1 MTGTMAPLPADRPLR
16 ASAVRKTTHRSA
28 PRRLFAAV
36 AGAAIVVAVLVWA
49 GLRWADNRAVAV
61 GDDLAS
67 AAATGHA
74 NLLASELEKFRLLPL
89 VLAEYPELAAAFRG
103 APAARRL
110 DRDLELLANRTG
122 AAVIYAVDASGR
134 TVSASNWQ
142 RPTSFVGQRYG
153 FRPYFVDA
161 MRRGAAELFALGTV
175 SGRPGLYLARRIE
188 RQGRALGVI
197 VVKVEFDRLEASWRR
212 TPGFTL
218 AVDSDGIVLAT
229 SRPGWRFAALAPLS
243 TRRLA
248 DTRRTLQFGPAPPRR
263 APVTIAGRSARVQ
276 EPAAI
281 TTTVYRIARIE
292 SPLAGGMVLH
302 FTPLAP
308 AVLAARSQAL
318 LVGLAALL
326 VLAIAGALAL
336 RSVERRRLQVAAR
349 EELERTVAE
358 RTVELRE
365 SNTRLGCESEER
377 LAADRRYRAAREE
390 LAQASR
396 LGSLGQITA
405 GVAHEISQPIAA
417 IRAYAENGL
426 AFLNRASTDRARDN
440 FDRIVGLTERV
451 GVITGELRAFA
462 RRRPGEDTTTTVGRV
477 LDGMLLLMPER
488 TRALLRLRVDDA
500 VRDVPVVGDR
510 IRLEQVLVNLLAN
523 AADAAADI
531 TSPVIAVDVDDFVDQ
546 VTIRVR
552 DNGPGV
558 APALRESLF
567 EPFVTGR
574 ADGLGLGL
582 PIAREI
588 ARDYGGDLV
597 MVDVPEGAEFVLM
610 LRRA

>member
-1 MTGTMAPLPADRPLR
+1 
-16 ASAVRKTTHRSA
+16 
-28 PRRLFAAV
+28 
-36 AGAAIVVAVLVWA
+36 
-49 GLRWADNRAVAV
+49 
-61 GDDLAS
+61 
-67 AAATGHA
+67 
-74 NLLASELEKFRLLPL
+74 
-89 VLAEYPELAAAFRG
+89 
-103 APAARRL
+103 
-110 DRDLELLANRTG
+110 
-122 AAVIYAVDASGR
+122 
-134 TVSASNWQ
+134 
-142 RPTSFVGQRYG
+142 
-153 FRPYFVDA
+153 
-161 MRRGAAELFALGTV
+161 
-175 SGRPGLYLARRIE
+175 
-188 RQGRALGVI
+188 
-197 VVKVEFDRLEASWRR
+197 
-212 TPGFTL
+212 
-218 AVDSDGIVLAT
+218 
-229 SRPGWRFAALAPLS
+229 
-243 TRRLA
+243 
-248 DTRRTLQFGPAPPRR
+248 
-263 APVTIAGRSARVQ
+263 
-276 EPAAI
+276 
-281 TTTVYRIARIE
+281 
-292 SPLAGGMVLH
+292 
-302 FTPLAP
+302 
-308 AVLAARSQAL
+308 
-318 LVGLAALL
+318 
-326 VLAIAGALAL
+326 
-336 RSVERRRLQVAAR
+336 
-349 EELERTVAE
+349 VAE

-426 AFLNRASTDRARDN
+426 AFLDRALADRARDN

-477 LDGMLLLMPER
+477 LDGVLLLTPER

-500 VRDVPVVGDR
+500 LRDVAVVGDR

-531 TSPVIAVDVDDFVDQ
+531 ASPVIAVDVDDLVDQ

-558 APALRESLF
+558 AATLRESLF

-574 ADGLGLGL
+574 VDGLGLGL

-588 ARDYGGDLV
+588 ARDYDGDLV

>member
-1 MTGTMAPLPADRPLR
+1 M
-16 ASAVRKTTHRSA
+16 RKSTHRSA
-28 PRRLFAAV
+28 PRRLLAAV

-49 GLRWADNRAVAV
+49 GLRWSDDQAAAVA
-61 GDDLAS
+61 DDLAS

-74 NLLASELEKFRLLPL
+74 NLLASELGKFRLLPL

-103 APAARRL
+103 EPAARRL
-110 DRDLELLANRTG
+110 DRDLELLADRTG

-134 TVSASNWQ
+134 TVSASNWR

-153 FRPYFVDA
+153 FRPYFIDA
-161 MRRGAAELFALGTV
+161 MQRGAAELFALGTV

-218 AVDSDGIVLAT
+218 AMDADGIVLAT
-229 SRPGWRFAALAPLS
+229 SRPGWRFAALVPLS

-263 APVTIAGRSARVQ
+263 APVTIAGRSAQVQ
-276 EPAAI
+276 EPAAMDG
-281 TTTVYRIARIE
+281 TVFRVARTA
-292 SPLAGGMVLH
+292 SPLAGGVVLH

-308 AVLAARSQAL
+308 AALAARSQAL

-358 RTVELRE
+358 RTAELRE
-365 SNTRLGCESEER
+365 SNTRLGRESEER

-426 AFLNRASTDRARDN
+426 AFLDRASTGRARDN

-477 LDGMLLLMPER
+477 LDGMLLLTPER
-488 TRALLRLRVDDA
+488 TRALLRLRVDDTL
-500 VRDVPVVGDR
+500 RDVAVVGDR
-510 IRLEQVLVNLLAN
+510 IRLEQVLVNLLTN

-531 TSPVIAVDVDDFVDQ
+531 TSPVIAIDVDDLVDR

-558 APALRESLF
+558 VAALRESLF

-610 LRRA
+610 LTRA